1 MRGWIREFYTFGFSG
16 SPKERLSEN
25 FQVAFSCLVP
35 QGVGWVGKPNILQLF
50 VGLRLRLTQPTL
62 CYKYFQVACLVY
74 RLPENSQRALS
85 QPNKHQIFKIRSP
98 RPIPAAPVRTV
109 SRIRPLGTVSRK
121 LSSLSLVPV
130 ISIT

>member
-1 MRGWIREFYTFGFSG
+1 MCCSGW
-16 SPKERLSEN
+16 
-25 FQVAFSCLVP
+25 FQVACAAKGYL
-35 QGVGWVGKPNILQLF
+35 KTH
-50 VGLRLRLTQPTL
+50 LRFRAA

-74 RLPENSQRALS
+74 RLPENSQRALN

-109 SRIRPLGTVSRK
+109 SRINPLGTVSRK